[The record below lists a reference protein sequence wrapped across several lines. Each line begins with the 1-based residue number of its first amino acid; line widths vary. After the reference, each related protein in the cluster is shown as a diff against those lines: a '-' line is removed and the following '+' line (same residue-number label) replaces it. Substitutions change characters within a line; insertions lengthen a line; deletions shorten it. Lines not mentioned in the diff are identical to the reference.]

1 MAFSVTRK
9 HGRDL
14 EIEQLELLTGLMLP
28 DPQFQTQ
35 EQDMGGTDTA
45 GDADFIA
52 VKTSFG
58 TPFIIECTI
67 DTEETGGA
75 ATGVLT
81 AVTAGESDVFPV
93 YDSTATELTTGCPF
107 KMKVID
113 CVAVMLDESAGSA
126 ADTLQ
131 LMNIAADGT
140 TETAITNAMSLNAA
154 DDVLVRPTSL
164 FQDACVIDL
173 TENLRFDVVLANS
186 SNHATCI
193 KVYVFCMRCI
203 ADE

>member
-1 MAFSVTRK
+1 MAFNVTRR

-14 EIEQLELLTGLMLP
+14 ELEQIDLLTGLFLQ
-28 DPQFQTQ
+28 DPVNQTQ
-35 EQDMGGTDTA
+35 EEDMGGTDTA
-45 GDADFIA
+45 LDADFIA

-58 TPFIIECTI
+58 VPFMIECTI

-93 YDSTATELTTGCPF
+93 FSSSATALTTGSPF
-107 KMKVID
+107 KFKVID
-113 CVAVMLDESAGSA
+113 CVCVLLDESAASA
-126 ADTLQ
+126 ADTIQ
-131 LMNIAADGT
+131 LMRVDADGT
-140 TETAITNAMSLNAA
+140 TETAITDAMSLNIA
-154 DDVLVRPTSL
+154 DDLLVRPATL
-164 FQDACVIDL
+164 NQDSCVIDV

-186 SNHATCI
+186 SNHATCV
-193 KVYVFCMRCI
+193 KAYVTCMRCT